1 MSPIASVIKY
11 EGDNSTFIWKHPCE
25 DFNTTSQLIVHET
38 QEAVFFVNG
47 QALDSFGPGRH
58 TLETENIPLLSKF
71 LNLIVTGGE
80 CPFHCEIYYINKTVQ
95 MAVKWG
101 TDSKVR
107 FIDPIYGVPLEI
119 GACGE
124 MNLMVSDSRKLLL
137 KLVGT
142 MNGIAWDA
150 QGSNFTKSLAAS
162 FRPLIS
168 STVKTNLARCIK
180 EQNIDILEIDEHLD
194 LLSNVLKQPILT
206 GFEEYGLTIPE
217 FYVTNVLLP
226 ESDANFK
233 RIRELHTISLQKRM
247 VEADTAIKTA
257 QAEAATTVT
266 VAQRQA
272 ILEQQNTE
280 TELARREAER
290 DLIRAQ
296 TEAQKTRLSGYAEA
310 DVMHAQGIDKRDL
323 LQADVQKAYA
333 QGLGNMHISG
343 GGVAGDMIGLGVGMA
358 AAGAVNGHVGQMFQE
373 MGKPFSMDKSE
384 KSNSAEKTLCPN
396 CKAEVP
402 AGAKF
407 CLECGTKIEVLSDDE
422 MICPACGKKTHKGK
436 FCMECGAPLVRKC
449 PKCGN
454 ELPASAKFCPECGE
468 RL

>member
-1 MSPIASVIKY
+1 MALITSVIKY

-25 DFNTTSQLIVHET
+25 DFNTATQLIVHET
-38 QEAVFFVNG
+38 QEAVFFMNG
-47 QALDSFGPGRH
+47 QAFDSFGPGRH

-71 LNLIVTGGE
+71 LNQITGGDS
-80 CPFHCEIYYINKTVQ
+80 PFHCEVYFINKTVQ

-142 MNGIAWDA
+142 MNGISWDA
-150 QGSNFTKSLAAS
+150 QGGNFTKSLTSS

-180 EQNIDILEIDEHLD
+180 EQNIDILEVDEHLD
-194 LLSNVLKQPILT
+194 LLSTVLKQPIQV

-217 FYVTNVLLP
+217 FYVTTVLLP
-226 ESDANFK
+226 EGDTNFK

-272 ILEQQNTE
+272 IMEQQNTE

-296 TEAQKTRLSGYAEA
+296 TEAQKTRLAGYAEA
-310 DVMHAQGIDKRDL
+310 DVMHAQGIDKRDI

-373 MGKPFSMDKSE
+373 MGNPFSAGKTE
-384 KSNSAEKTLCPN
+384 RSATLEKTICPN

-407 CLECGTKIEVLSDDE
+407 CLECGTKIEALGDDE

-436 FCMECGAPLVRKC
+436 FCMECGAPLVHKC
-449 PKCGN
+449 PKCST
-454 ELPASAKFCPECGE
+454 ELPTSAKFCPECGE

>member
-150 QGSNFTKSLAAS
+150 QGNDFTESLAAS

-226 ESDANFK
+226 ESDANFR

-247 VEADTAIKTA
+247 VEADMAIKTA

-343 GGVAGDMIGLGVGMA
+343 GGGVAGDMIGLGVGMA

-373 MGKPFSMDKSE
+373 MGKHRC
-384 KSNSAEKTLCPN
+384 TR
-396 CKAEVP
+396 
-402 AGAKF
+402 
-407 CLECGTKIEVLSDDE
+407 GTNKI
-422 MICPACGKKTHKGK
+422 KK
-436 FCMECGAPLVRKC
+436 KC
-449 PKCGN
+449 
-454 ELPASAKFCPECGE
+454 
-468 RL
+468 

>member
-1 MSPIASVIKY
+1 M
-11 EGDNSTFIWKHPCE
+11 
-25 DFNTTSQLIVHET
+25 
-38 QEAVFFVNG
+38 
-47 QALDSFGPGRH
+47 
-58 TLETENIPLLSKF
+58 
-71 LNLIVTGGE
+71 
-80 CPFHCEIYYINKTVQ
+80 
-95 MAVKWG
+95 
-101 TDSKVR
+101 
-107 FIDPIYGVPLEI
+107 
-119 GACGE
+119 
-124 MNLMVSDSRKLLL
+124 
-137 KLVGT
+137 
-142 MNGIAWDA
+142 
-150 QGSNFTKSLAAS
+150 
-162 FRPLIS
+162 
-168 STVKTNLARCIK
+168 
-180 EQNIDILEIDEHLD
+180 
-194 LLSNVLKQPILT
+194 LKQPILT

-373 MGKPFSMDKSE
+373 MGKPFSMDKAE
-384 KSNSAEKTLCPN
+384 KNNSAEKHFAPI
-396 CKAEVP
+396 
-402 AGAKF
+402 AKR
-407 CLECGTKIEVLSDDE
+407 
-422 MICPACGKKTHKGK
+422 K
-436 FCMECGAPLVRKC
+436 FPLGQSFVWNVERKS
-449 PKCGN
+449 KYW
-454 ELPASAKFCPECGE
+454 AMMK
-468 RL
+468 

>member
-150 QGSNFTKSLAAS
+150 QGNDFTKSLAAS

-226 ESDANFK
+226 ESDANFR

-247 VEADTAIKTA
+247 VEADMAIKTA

-343 GGVAGDMIGLGVGMA
+343 GGGVAGDMIGLGVGMA

-373 MGKPFSMDKSE
+373 MGKPFRWTKQR
-384 KSNSAEKTLCPN
+384 KTIPQTSVY
-396 CKAEVP
+396 K
-402 AGAKF
+402 GYKQD
-407 CLECGTKIEVLSDDE
+407 KIEMRGDRAEMSD
-422 MICPACGKKTHKGK
+422 
-436 FCMECGAPLVRKC
+436 FPLYLNTVAGGLDRRDQTIGGFSFIVKIYAV
-449 PKCGN
+449 PVVEIIG
-454 ELPASAKFCPECGE
+454 
-468 RL
+468 